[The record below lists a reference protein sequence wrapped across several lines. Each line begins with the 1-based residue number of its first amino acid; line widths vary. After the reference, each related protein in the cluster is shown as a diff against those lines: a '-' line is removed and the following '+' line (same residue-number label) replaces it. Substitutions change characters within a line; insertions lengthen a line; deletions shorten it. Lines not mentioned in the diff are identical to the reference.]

1 MQTQPRYKMCSPVR
15 RMARYVMLI
24 LGAALLFVLMITPTL
39 ASGVSGSGN
48 WIDGTS
54 YCGSGVCVP
63 IPANHKAD
71 VYVEYY
77 YVDSYHRVT
86 YWENFGGVVYP
97 KSSLCGYHDW
107 SKGSTY
113 FETSS
118 GQVTIS
124 GWFSTGAW
132 CDPSSVCRNYHSDTD
147 YWLTCSSARVV
158 SRAIP
163 TLPPVAS
170 LL

>member
-1 MQTQPRYKMCSPVR
+1 MWDV
-15 RMARYVMLI
+15 
-24 LGAALLFVLMITPTL
+24 
-39 ASGVSGSGN
+39 
-48 WIDGTS
+48 TS

-63 IPANHKAD
+63 IAANHKTN

-86 YWENFGGVVYP
+86 YWEDFGGLVYP

-113 FETSS
+113 FETSY
-118 GQVTIS
+118 GNITIS

-132 CDPSSVCRNYHSDTD
+132 CDSSSVCRNYHSDTD
-147 YWLTCSSARVV
+147 YWLTCSSCKGRFKSNTWFT
-158 SRAIP
+158 SRCIP
-163 TLPPVAS
+163 ALSLPHTTSVTF
-170 LL
+170 